1 VKYDAFISYSHAADG
16 VLAPALQSG
25 LHRLAKPWYVLRA
38 LRVFRDETNLAAE
51 PGLWPSIETA
61 LAQSRFLVLMASPE
75 AARSK
80 WVARELDW
88 WLTHRGAAQLLI
100 VQSAGELHW
109 NEAGRDFDWSR
120 TDALPRALAGRFAD
134 EPKHVDLRWAH
145 ADSRLTLD
153 HPAFRSAVLDLAAPI
168 HGKDK
173 DLLDGEDVHQ
183 LGRTRL
189 LARSAVAGLVA
200 LTLASSIAALIA
212 VQQRRLAQA
221 ERAEAVEQGRIA
233 LARQLAA
240 QSSLVRRQNPDR
252 LPLAVLLA
260 LESVERHPSFEGNQS
275 LRAALTLLPQV
286 AWSSSHAS
294 APERGRVRSL
304 GFSPDG
310 ALLAVAREDGTAE
323 LVDVRSRRSVAT
335 LAPEAEAGGVAG
347 QPDEGFGWKA
357 PGVDAE
363 IVALAFSTDGR
374 LLATGSN
381 DHTARLWDT
390 ATGRETA
397 RLLHDDRVVSVAF
410 HPQRPWLATGSRDGS
425 ARLWNLADGALLQR
439 IEGDEEMR
447 AVLFSPDGKYLAGI
461 DTGACVHLLELGPS
475 PVPAR
480 DWCWGSAGLG
490 LAFSADS
497 ARLATASGDRAG
509 VFDVSSGRRLFEATH
524 LGRRQ
529 DGQPEHFSWIDQVA
543 FSADGRWLASAGRD
557 GTARVWDLA
566 SGQEA
571 TRLPHQA
578 PVQALAFGSDGA
590 QLLTGSSDGTARL
603 WDLPSGRERLRAV
616 HPGGSES
623 VAFAPQ
629 GRLVASGGTD
639 GSVELWR
646 LSSGDQALG
655 IHHGGTD
662 GTVYAVDAVAIAAD
676 GRRLASVDDRG
687 ELRVW
692 SAAGEL
698 LGRRAG
704 LYGAD
709 RLAFSD
715 DGRYLIVRA
724 RSPAASLLDLQH
736 DLSPVEL
743 AGAGDA
749 TDVVVSTRYIAARDR
764 QRRRLLLWQG
774 ADGRA
779 VDVQD
784 DADPWAIVFAAGG
797 RHIATLHQDARGV
810 GTLRVRSLPSL
821 QETGRIAIDHRPEFA
836 LSPDGA
842 LLAVSGRARDDA
854 DSPWRPHVD
863 VFDVAT
869 ARRTLRLAEDRS
881 LAWLQFSA
889 DGRHLFTVG
898 DSFGD
903 QARELR
909 VWQLSDGRLAATLR
923 HETDIQ
929 GVRLGARGDVL
940 ATRTGGEIRV
950 WSVPGGNL
958 LSQVEAE
965 AGFRDYTFSPD
976 GRRLLTGSA
985 DGDVALWLWR
995 SEDLRDEACRRLTRN
1010 LDADEWARYLGDRPY
1025 RATCPALPADRG
1037 ALALP
1042 ASRPRRS
1049 AIVT

>member
-16 VLAPALQSG
+16 VLAPALQTG

-51 PGLWPSIETA
+51 PGLWPSIEAA
-61 LAQSRFLVLMASPE
+61 LSQSRFLVLMASPA

-109 NEAGRDFDWSR
+109 NENGRDFDWSR
-120 TDALPRALAGRFAD
+120 TDALPGGLAGRFDD

-145 ADSRLTLD
+145 ADSRLTLE

-173 DLLDGEDVHQ
+173 DLLDGEDVRQ
-183 LGRTRL
+183 LARTRL

-240 QSSLVRRQNPDR
+240 QSSLVLRQNPDR

-260 LESVERHPSFEGNQS
+260 LESVDRHPSFEGNQA

-294 APERGRVRSL
+294 APQRGRVRAL

-310 ALLAVAREDGTAE
+310 ARLAVAREDGTAE
-323 LVDVRSRRSVAT
+323 LVDVDARRSVAT
-335 LAPEAEAGGVAG
+335 LAHDAEGGGVAEIPG
-347 QPDEGFGWKA
+347 GGFSWKA

-363 IVALAFSTDGR
+363 VLALAFSADGR

-390 ATGRETA
+390 ATGHETA
-397 RLLHDDRVVSVAF
+397 RLVHDDSVVSVAF

-439 IEGDEEMR
+439 VEGDEEMR
-447 AVLFSPDGKYLAGI
+447 AVLFSPDGRHLAGI
-461 DTGACVHLLELGPS
+461 DTGACVHLLELGPAAA
-475 PVPAR
+475 PPR

-490 LAFSADS
+490 LAFSSDS
-497 ARLATASGDRAG
+497 TRLATASGDRAG
-509 VFDVSSGRRLFEATH
+509 VFDVASGRRLFEATH

-529 DGQPEHFSWIDQVA
+529 DGQPEHFKWIDQVA
-543 FSADGRWLASAGRD
+543 FSADGAWLASAGRD
-557 GTARVWDLA
+557 GTARVWDLGN
-566 SGQEA
+566 GQEA

-578 PVQALAFGSDGA
+578 PVQALAFSTDGT

-616 HPGGSES
+616 HTGGSES

-629 GRLVASGGTD
+629 GRLVASGGSD

-646 LSSGDQALG
+646 LSSGDQVLA
-655 IHHGGTD
+655 ISHGGTD
-662 GTVYAVDAVAIAAD
+662 SGGTIYAVNAVAIAAD
-676 GRRLASVDDRG
+676 GRRLASVDDQG
-687 ELRVW
+687 ELRLW
-692 SAAGEL
+692 STAGEL
-698 LGRRAG
+698 LGRRDG

-709 RLAFSD
+709 RLVFSD
-715 DGRYLIVRA
+715 DGRHLVVRA
-724 RSPAASLLDLQH
+724 RSPAVSLLDLQH
-736 DLSPVEL
+736 ELSAVGL
-743 AGAGDA
+743 AGVRDA
-749 TDVVVSTRYIAARDR
+749 TDVVIGTRYIAARDR
-764 QRRRLLLWQG
+764 QRRRLQVWQNVG
-774 ADGRA
+774 GQALP
-779 VDVQD
+779 VQD
-784 DADPWAIVFAAGG
+784 DADPWAIVFDGG
-797 RHIATLHQDARGV
+797 GKHIATLHQDARGV
-810 GTLRVRSLPSL
+810 GAIRVHSLPSL
-821 QETGRIAIDHRPEFA
+821 HETGRIAIDHRPEFA

-842 LLAVSGRARDDA
+842 LLAVSGRQRDDQ
-854 DSPWRPHVD
+854 DSPWRLHVD
-863 VFDVAT
+863 LFDVAT

-881 LAWLQFSA
+881 LTWLQFSA

-909 VWQLSDGRLAATLR
+909 VWQLSDGRLTATLR

-929 GVRLGARGDVL
+929 GVRLSARGDVL
-940 ATRTGGEIRV
+940 ATRTGSQIRV
-950 WSVPGGNL
+950 WSVPAGSL
-958 LSQVEAE
+958 LSQIEAE
-965 AGFRDYTFSPD
+965 AGFRDYAFSPD

-1010 LDADEWARYLGDRPY
+1010 LDADEWARYLGERPY
-1025 RATCPALPADRG
+1025 RATCRALPADPG

-1042 ASRPRRS
+1042 APLASAASR
-1049 AIVT
+1049 